1 MQRDTLYQVEYFFFI
16 TCGYLLVI
24 HIHIYLNNTLNTL
37 SMFIQLILFLFPWK
51 IRKFFLRIL
60 LNFDLDE
67 NVKIGYSIVLAKK
80 VILKKNAKIG
90 HFNLVKS
97 IDILYLDENSK
108 IGQEIGLQVFL

>member
-1 MQRDTLYQVEYFFFI
+1 
-16 TCGYLLVI
+16 
-24 HIHIYLNNTLNTL
+24 
-37 SMFIQLILFLFPWK
+37 MFIQLILFLFPWK

-108 IGQEIGLQVFL
+108 IGSRNWITGFSVTHVKVRKYSHFSLLSKEITP